1 MTIKDIS
8 RECGCAVGTVS
19 RVLNNQAYVSDEMR
33 KKVLEV
39 VAKHDFVLNKNAKEL
54 KSRGS
59 KTIVIIVKGTNNMLF
74 YNILE
79 LMQKRIEKLPYN
91 ASVVILDE
99 YDNEIIGEYSNEAQC
114 ALNIYYEKKPLG
126 FVFLG
131 GNPER
136 FSEDF
141 KKIKVPCILITT
153 KPKKEGFENLSS
165 VSTDEFQASLYVAR
179 YFVKHGHTKIG
190 VIGGDFESSET
201 SKNRY
206 DGFIEGLELAGLDFD
221 FEKSY
226 VTTRYSFE
234 GGASAA
240 EELIKKFPDLTA
252 IFCMSDVMAIGAC
265 RKFKQLGYS
274 IPEDISIIGF
284 DGLSIADFY
293 CPRITTIKQSNED
306 LAIQGLKTFI
316 DCVEKKTPAVHKI
329 IPFEF
334 VEGETV
340 KSIVNK

>member
-1 MTIKDIS
+1 MTIKDIAK
-8 RECGCAVGTVS
+8 ECGCAVGTVS
-19 RVLNNQAYVSDEMR
+19 RVLNNQPYVSESMR
-33 KKVLEV
+33 SKVLEV
-39 VAKHDFVLNKNAKEL
+39 VAKYDFVLNKNARDL
-54 KSRGS
+54 KSRVS

-79 LMQKRIEKLPYN
+79 VIQKRIEKLPYN
-91 ASVVILDE
+91 TSVVILDE
-99 YDNEIIGEYSNEAQC
+99 YDNRIVGEYSNEAQC

-126 FVFLG
+126 FIFLG

-136 FSEDF
+136 FNDDF
-141 KKIKVPCILITT
+141 QKIKVPCILITT

-179 YFVKHGHTKIG
+179 YLVKKGHSKIG
-190 VIGGDFESSET
+190 LIGGDFESSET

-206 DGFIEGLELAGLDFD
+206 NGFIEGLELAGLDFD
-221 FEKSY
+221 FENSY

-234 GGASAA
+234 GGAAAA
-240 EELIKKFPDLTA
+240 EELIAKYPGLTA

-265 RKFKQLGYS
+265 CRLKQLGYS
-274 IPEDISIIGF
+274 VPGDISIIGF
-284 DGLSIADFY
+284 DGLPIADFY
-293 CPRITTIKQSNED
+293 CPRITTIKQSSED

-316 DCVEKKTPAVHKI
+316 DCVEKKSSAVHKI

-334 VEGETV
+334 IEGESV
-340 KSIVNK
+340 KAIAGK